1 MRLRRASLSVVLVAL
16 GLLSACALR
25 PHYKDMVQ
33 PVGAP
38 QQAVD
43 GQTLVM
49 RLLDPSTGQ
58 PIQGAKVL
66 AGTER
71 SRLSATS
78 DAEGRI
84 SVPVSQAL
92 IKENPLVEVV
102 LPKGVKAYQFQVL
115 RPTEPPAAEPPAS
128 QPAAPPTPQPAEPP
142 AEQTPSSTGTPAPTS
157 PAPPETPAA
166 PPAPN
171 APNPGT

>member
-1 MRLRRASLSVVLVAL
+1 MDGNPMSLRRASLSVALVAF

-49 RLLDPSTGQ
+49 RVVDPSTGQ

-66 AGTER
+66 AGAER
-71 SRLSATS
+71 ARLSTTS

-92 IKENPLVEVV
+92 LKENPLVEVV

-115 RPTEPPAAEPPAS
+115 RPTESPAAEPPAS
-128 QPAAPPTPQPAEPP
+128 QPAEPP
-142 AEQTPSSTGTPAPTS
+142 AEQTPSSTETPAPTS
-157 PAPPETPAA
+157 PAAPETPAA